1 MGSRSVPGP
10 PRQAWA
16 RRLLRLPARPRIA
29 FEWSHGSGDG
39 DPFDRVNGT
48 FDPFWISTHR
58 HYGERDI
65 AAHRNLQYL
74 NSGVRLH
81 PRKGLEIEA
90 EFISH
95 PLSASENGLSGAS
108 ALR

>member
-10 PRQAWA
+10 PRQTSA

-29 FEWSHGSGDG
+29 FEGSHGSGDG
-39 DPFDRVNGT
+39 NPFDRSGGT
-48 FDPFWISTHR
+48 FDPFWIYTHR
-58 HYGERDI
+58 HYEERDI
-65 AAHRNLQYL
+65 AAHRDLQYL
-74 NSGVRLH
+74 DSGVRLH
-81 PRKGLEIEA
+81 PRKGFEMEA

-95 PLSASENGLSGAS
+95 PLSTSENGLSGAN